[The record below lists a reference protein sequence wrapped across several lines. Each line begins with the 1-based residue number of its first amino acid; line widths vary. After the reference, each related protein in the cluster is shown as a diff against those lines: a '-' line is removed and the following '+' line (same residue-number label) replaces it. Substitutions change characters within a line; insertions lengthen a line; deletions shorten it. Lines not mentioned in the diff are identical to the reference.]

1 MKSAV
6 TLACLTA
13 SVPGCTTNYR
23 IKSALCNP
31 PGVEDAKAGAIAP
44 IEARTLR
51 IQTGTGK
58 TCLKRFSGIDAVA
71 GRAPLRAGWPW
82 QGIRANIGVK

>member
-1 MKSAV
+1 MVKDSCV
-6 TLACLTA
+6 QHQ
-13 SVPGCTTNYR
+13 Y
-23 IKSALCNP
+23 

-58 TCLKRFSGIDAVA
+58 TCLKRFYGIDAVA
-71 GRAPLRAGWPW
+71 EGAPLRAGWPW
-82 QGIRANIGVK
+82 QGIRVKTGVK